1 MFMQHIFFKSV
12 GFPNALNIT
21 YYINAFN
28 ILKFKTTP
36 CTSEITAL
44 IAILRPELKL
54 CLLI

>member
-21 YYINAFN
+21 YYIAFN
-28 ILKFKTTP
+28 SLKFKTTP